1 MTQGEPKQVVASNS
15 PGEHFPFHIL
25 STSGGQ
31 SGARQLVPDMTSR
44 GICGVHVAGD
54 SDLKTDFPVRINDEH
69 LQTLQECLQGN
80 QAGYA
85 LDV

>member
-1 MTQGEPKQVVASNS
+1 MTQGEPKQVVLSNS

-31 SGARQLVPDMTSR
+31 SGAARLVLDITSR
-44 GICGVHVAGD
+44 GICSVHVAGD
-54 SDLKTDFPVRINDEH
+54 SDPKTSFSVRINDEN